1 MKLYLIRKGEYLEFK
16 NEVAQVLDHFESNFS
31 TEEVIAEVSEKNA
44 ELVEKKVTYL
54 NAYPEEEREII
65 AKLLPEI
72 EKSLIGVG
80 RVFND

>member
-16 NEVAQVLDHFESNFS
+16 NEVARVLDHFESNFS
-31 TEEVIAEVSEKNA
+31 TEEVIAEVSEKTA
-44 ELVEKKVTYL
+44 ELVEKKVTDL